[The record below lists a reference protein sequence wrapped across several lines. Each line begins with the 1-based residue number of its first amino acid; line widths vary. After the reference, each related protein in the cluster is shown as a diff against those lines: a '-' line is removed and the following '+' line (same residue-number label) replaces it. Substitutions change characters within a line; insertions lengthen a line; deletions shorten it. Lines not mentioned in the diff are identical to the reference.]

1 MPRKPAPPRL
11 RLRSCPTLRRSKTTT
26 MRCAVSWSA
35 RKPPA
40 ASTASPAAIP
50 IGKSANCAGETLTR
64 HFQTQFAGGAAS
76 PMRRGIET
84 ATRIVARRRCD
95 MAAPR
100 DHDPQ
105 IVRGIHPREAP
116 HATLEKTMTI
126 DERLEALTQS
136 LELIAHM
143 QQAEEKRAAERD
155 AKTDQRISRILDV
168 VEKQAGNIDKLAAI
182 AHDHQQRIERL
193 ES

>member
-1 MPRKPAPPRL
+1 
-11 RLRSCPTLRRSKTTT
+11 
-26 MRCAVSWSA
+26 
-35 RKPPA
+35 
-40 ASTASPAAIP
+40 
-50 IGKSANCAGETLTR
+50 
-64 HFQTQFAGGAAS
+64 
-76 PMRRGIET
+76 
-84 ATRIVARRRCD
+84 
-95 MAAPR
+95 
-100 DHDPQ
+100 
-105 IVRGIHPREAP
+105 
-116 HATLEKTMTI
+116 MTI
-126 DERLEALTQS
+126 DKRLEALTQS

>member
-1 MPRKPAPPRL
+1 MRRGLKRLRAVALMRSQSNMCTAAPP
-11 RLRSCPTLRRSKTTT
+11 P
-26 MRCAVSWSA
+26 
-35 RKPPA
+35 
-40 ASTASPAAIP
+40 
-50 IGKSANCAGETLTR
+50 
-64 HFQTQFAGGAAS
+64 
-76 PMRRGIET
+76 PMRRGLKLQRGSLHVDDVIW
-84 ATRIVARRRCD
+84 RRRAI
-95 MAAPR
+95 MNHKPGGGFNPARP
-100 DHDPQ
+100 
-105 IVRGIHPREAP
+105 P
-116 HATLEKTMTI
+116 HAILEKTMTI